1 MYAFSSTK
9 LLPVAGVEVFCLA
22 LSWSQILFFKTKLV
36 NLIRSFEGT
45 FNEGSFSDVF
55 RSASRHSLD
64 GILGARAITS
74 AVTRISSFGIL
85 AIILIFSIKSQEL

>member
-55 RSASRHSLD
+55 RSASRRSLD

-85 AIILIFSIKSQEL
+85 AIILIFSIKSQEP